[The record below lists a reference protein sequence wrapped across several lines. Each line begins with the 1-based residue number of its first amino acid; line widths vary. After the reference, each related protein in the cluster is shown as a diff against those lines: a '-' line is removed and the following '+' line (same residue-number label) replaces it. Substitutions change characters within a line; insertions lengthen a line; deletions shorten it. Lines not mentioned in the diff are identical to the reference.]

1 MLLHS
6 RRIAPAALLALF
18 SLVSGGGTGAAAQT
32 DFPEM
37 TIKIYNNSDDTN
49 IYPLISFPG
58 QGSIKDGEPGDK
70 WMQGFFGITQ
80 NRINI
85 DKYDYLRGLPLS
97 AARGTNSACVTRASK
112 MQYTNSCGMGDSI
125 GAAHGVKLL
134 QQRCDVILRRMRRN
148 TEAAGNQ
155 LV

>member
-1 MLLHS
+1 MKRSAISSNSSFLSGACMLHS

-18 SLVSGGGTGAAAQT
+18 SLVSGGGTGAAARNRL
-32 DFPEM
+32 PEM

-80 NRINI
+80 
-85 DKYDYLRGLPLS
+85 
-97 AARGTNSACVTRASK
+97 TNQHR
-112 MQYTNSCGMGDSI
+112 QI
-125 GAAHGVKLL
+125 
-134 QQRCDVILRRMRRN
+134 
-148 TEAAGNQ
+148 
-155 LV
+155 